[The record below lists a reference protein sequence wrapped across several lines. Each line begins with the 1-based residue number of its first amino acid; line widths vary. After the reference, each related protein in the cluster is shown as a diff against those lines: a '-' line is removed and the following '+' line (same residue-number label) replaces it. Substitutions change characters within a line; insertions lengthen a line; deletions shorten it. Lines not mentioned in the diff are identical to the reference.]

1 MGLALTSASSSQGGD
16 VSLGL
21 IKRLTATAVL
31 GISTLTIAAA
41 AFQAQLAFA
50 QDELNRKVKSK
61 VAPAYPEIARRM
73 AISGTVRLA
82 VVVAPNGAI
91 KDAKILGGHPVL
103 VNAALD
109 AVKKWKFEPAAE
121 ETSGTIEFK
130 FSPQE

>member
-1 MGLALTSASSSQGGD
+1 M
-16 VSLGL
+16 SLGL
-21 IKRLTATAVL
+21 IKQFTATAVL
-31 GISTLTIAAA
+31 GISTLTFAAA
-41 AFQAQLAFA
+41 AFQAQPAFA
-50 QDELNRKVKSK
+50 QEELNRKVKSK

-73 AISGTVRLA
+73 AISGTVKLA
-82 VVVAPNGAI
+82 VVVSPNGAI

-109 AVKKWKFEPAAE
+109 AVKKWKFEPATE